1 MSLIGERRVEAIKA
15 VATALVAFRTYHRD
29 PEHPFEG
36 GEDDWILAEAD
47 AAVRAVERVL
57 SGSVCAE
64 PRLPL
69 RGPSVRRQEAE

>member
-1 MSLIGERRVEAIKA
+1 MSGVGQLGARRIEAIKA

-57 SGSVCAE
+57 SGSVGAE
-64 PRLPL
+64 PEHTG
-69 RGPSVRRQEAE
+69 RGRSI